1 MTKKHL
7 CKIVEDLLPN
17 YIEKMT
23 SSETNEIIE
32 KHIEEC
38 QLCKDKLNN
47 MKCEVVLDEVDDR
60 EINYLKTI
68 KRKNRFKMLIFILV
82 AIIIISLLLWFIFN
96 CRIRKDDNGR
106 YQIER
111 ATINY
116 NNIKNY
122 DILILKGNKQAESCI
137 DNTLYITW
145 YAIFDAKTEKCI
157 SIREQLGG
165 YYKEKAEEQY
175 NMMKNDWE
183 ELSNP
188 RIEDNKI
195 YMNIN
200 SYNEK
205 TKDEVKKVFKEKYE
219 NIKIEEI

>member
-32 KHIEEC
+32 KHLEDC
-38 QLCKDKLNN
+38 LLCKNKLNDMN
-47 MKCEVVLDEVDDR
+47 SEVVLDKVDDR

-68 KRKNRFKMLIFILV
+68 KRKNRYNILVVVLV
-82 AIIIISLLLWFIFN
+82 AIIIISLLIWFVFN
-96 CRIRKDDNGR
+96 YRIRKDDNGK
-106 YQIER
+106 YQIEK
-111 ATINY
+111 ATIDY
-116 NNIKNY
+116 NNITNY
-122 DILILKGNKQAESCI
+122 EVLILKGKQQMENCI

-157 SIREQLGG
+157 NIREEREG
-165 YYKEKAEEQY
+165 YYKESSEEQY
-175 NMMKNDWE
+175 TIMKNDWQ
-183 ELSNP
+183 ELKNP

-200 SYNEK
+200 NYNGNTRE
-205 TKDEVKKVFKEKYE
+205 EVKNIFNSTYEVIEIKEK
-219 NIKIEEI
+219 